1 MPRARSRSALSR
13 LCGLAVAAALGLTGA
28 GAPTAAAAPAR
39 ATVHPG
45 DAAATTCPRPKLLRR
60 RELVYGQDP
69 VNKLVAI
76 TFDDG
81 PHPTWTP
88 RVLDILRRY
97 HVKATFFVLGVNAER
112 YPALVARI
120 HREGHTVANHTWS
133 HRAVTTLGPAAL
145 RNDLLRTSASIKRH
159 SGQKVVCWFRP
170 SYARHDRAS
179 DARVMALGPSVV
191 LWSIDTGDWRRPGS
205 AAIRARAARAR
216 SGDIVLLHDGGGDRG
231 QTVAALPGILR
242 GFKQRGI
249 RLVGVNGR

>member
-13 LCGLAVAAALGLTGA
+13 LCGLAVAAA
-28 GAPTAAAAPAR
+28 PVR

-45 DAAATTCPRPKLLRR
+45 DAAATTCPRPKVMRR

-69 VNKLVAI
+69 VNKLVAL

-81 PHPTWTP
+81 PDPTWTP
-88 RVLDILRRY
+88 RVLDVLRPY

-112 YPALVARI
+112 YPSLVARI
-120 HREGHTVANHTWS
+120 RREGHTVANHTWS

-170 SYARHDRAS
+170 PY
-179 DARVMALGPSVV
+179 L
-191 LWSIDTGDWRRPGS
+191 
-205 AAIRARAARAR
+205 
-216 SGDIVLLHDGGGDRG
+216 
-231 QTVAALPGILR
+231 LR